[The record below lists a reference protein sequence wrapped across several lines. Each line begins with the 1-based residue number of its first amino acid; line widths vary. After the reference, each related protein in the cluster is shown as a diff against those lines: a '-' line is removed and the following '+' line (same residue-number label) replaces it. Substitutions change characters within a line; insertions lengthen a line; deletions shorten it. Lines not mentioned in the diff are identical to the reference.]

1 MNVSGVQLQHPD
13 FAERVLD
20 IAAWSG
26 VDPHQLVL
34 EVTESVFFDAH
45 SHVIGQLETLREAGI
60 RVALDDFGT
69 GYSSLGR
76 LQELPVDVVKIDK
89 SFVSMLQHRRR
100 KSCPS

>member
-1 MNVSGVQLQHPD
+1 MQLQHKD

-20 IAAWSG
+20 IAAWSR

-34 EVTESVFFDAH
+34 EVTESVFFDAAT
-45 SHVIGQLETLREAGI
+45 HVIQQLITLRAAGI

-76 LQELPVDVVKIDK
+76 LQELPVDAVKIDK
-89 SFVSMLQHRRR
+89 SFVSMLRTGEDG
-100 KSCPS
+100 SPS